1 MFRTRFSHGEL
12 IAYGDLKDNFKEPD
26 FTLMR
31 KLKYPVLVKQ
41 KDRIWYKG
49 RIVTSNFTDKTCRVR
64 LDQSKKDV
72 DCGFEDV
79 LPIREENGSI
89 SSSSSE
95 SSDEEDDYEAMH
107 RSQLIEQ
114 SLFNPVADQAL
125 GEWERHTKGF
135 GSRMM
140 QKYGYVIGTGLGQ
153 NGEGIIVPISAQIL
167 PAGRSLD
174 HCMQLREAADGD
186 QNLFSVER
194 KLKQQQKKQEAQS
207 ARAYQRQTEKTD
219 VFSFINEN
227 IFSTGSSGGG
237 VKQVAPKIG
246 QQPVPIGRHGQQNFK
261 DHSHK
266 NLNVAGLKISEE
278 IRRIERDIEGVKKSL
293 NRHAAG
299 TPVHGK
305 LKIQLNEKMAELTAL
320 KKSETS
326 VANEQMFRKDKT
338 KLSVF

>member
-1 MFRTRFSHGEL
+1 M
-12 IAYGDLKDNFKEPD
+12 
-26 FTLMR
+26 
-31 KLKYPVLVKQ
+31 
-41 KDRIWYKG
+41 
-49 RIVTSNFTDKTCRVR
+49 TSNFTDKTCRVR

-79 LPIREENGSI
+79 LPIREESGSI
-89 SSSSSE
+89 SSSSSG

-140 QKYGYVIGTGLGQ
+140 QRYGYVIGTGLGQ

-174 HCMQLREAADGD
+174 HCMQLREAANGD

-227 IFSTGSSGGG
+227 IFSTASGG
-237 VKQVAPKIG
+237 VKQVAAKIG

-278 IRRIERDIEGVKKSL
+278 IRRIERDIEGLKKSL

-299 TPVHGK
+299 TPVYGK
-305 LKIQLNEKMAELTAL
+305 LKMQLNEKTTELVAL